1 MAAGMIMVIV
11 MLVLLGAAGVV
22 VILVI
27 VGSSDDDEDDG
38 SGPGKPVWPVLVIIG
53 AIMLVVFGGIAALSL
68 AGRNVFRMF
77 VR

>member
-1 MAAGMIMVIV
+1 MGAGVLMVIV
-11 MLVLLGAAGVV
+11 MLVVLGAAGIV
-22 VILVI
+22 VILVM

-38 SGPGKPVWPVLVIIG
+38 TGPGKPIWPVLAIIG
-53 AIMLVVFGGIAALSL
+53 AIMLVVFGGLAALSL